1 MAVSMAQSKGLL
13 RTVWK
18 QISSTLVLVVLG
30 SIAVWGHITHW
41 QIGGHAH
48 AADGAHDAAAS
59 DDPHADPHA
68 PAHAGDDH
76 DAAADPQPA
85 SDSTTPARTATEG
98 TPGAPARVK
107 FDSAEGVRRSGIQTL
122 AVEEQTLDEYVEGVG
137 IVGYDQTK
145 RAQLSCRVTGVVW
158 RVEVYLG
165 EPVKKDAVLAIIDS
179 SEVGRMKSELLQSL
193 AQVEVRTQIRN
204 SLDESVTATNHI
216 RRVELELR
224 EAKTSLFNA
233 QQNLAN
239 LGLRIHADELLP
251 LNEEQRARRVRFL
264 GLPEAIVAELDPEL
278 TTANLIPITAPFD
291 GIVIGHEITIGEIV
305 APDKAQMEIADT
317 TQMWI
322 TMDVH
327 QEHAIRLAT
336 GQELSFTTDG
346 APIEVHSQISWISTE
361 VDERTRTVAVRA
373 VVDNPHIEG
382 EDPQYG
388 GQRLLR
394 ANSFGRGRV
403 RVREKPLALV
413 VPNLAVQWDEGKY
426 FVFVRIA
433 DDTFEA
439 RPVELGTVTDKATE
453 IVAGLKPGETI
464 ATIGSHVLKSEIQ
477 QLRSL
482 QESG

>member
-1 MAVSMAQSKGLL
+1 MAVSMAHSKGLL

-18 QISSTLVLVVLG
+18 QLSSTLVLVVLG

-48 AADGAHDAAAS
+48 VADGAHDEATADSHAPASPGGEHATPPAAAAPSAPAETAPAAAAAS
-59 DDPHADPHA
+59 
-68 PAHAGDDH
+68 PA
-76 DAAADPQPA
+76 
-85 SDSTTPARTATEG
+85 
-98 TPGAPARVK
+98 APARVK
-107 FDSAEGVRRSGIQTL
+107 FDSAEGVRRAGIQTL
-122 AVEEQTLDEYVEGVG
+122 AVKEQTLDEYVEGVG
-137 IVGYDQTK
+137 VVGYDQTR

-179 SEVGRMKSELLQSL
+179 SEVGRLKAELLQSL

-204 SLDESVTATNHI
+204 SLDESVTAANHI

-251 LNEEQRARRVRFL
+251 LNEEQRARRLRFL
-264 GLPEAIVAELDPEL
+264 GLPESITAELDPEL
-278 TTANLIPITAPFD
+278 TTANLIPLTAPFD

-322 TMDVH
+322 TMDLH

-346 APIEVHSQISWISTE
+346 APIEVQSQISWISTE

-373 VVDNPHIEG
+373 VVDNPLIEG

-394 ANSFGRGRV
+394 ANTFGKGRV
-403 RVREKPLALV
+403 RVREKPSALV

-426 FVFVRIA
+426 LVFVRVA

-439 RPVELGTVTDKATE
+439 RPVELGTVADRTSE
-453 IVAGLKPGETI
+453 IVAGLQPGDVI
-464 ATIGSHVLKSEIQ
+464 ATTGSHVLKSEIQ
-477 QLRSL
+477 QLRST

>member
-1 MAVSMAQSKGLL
+1 MAVSMAHSKGLL

-18 QISSTLVLVVLG
+18 QLSSTLVLVVLG

-48 AADGAHDAAAS
+48 VADGAHDEATADSHAPASPGGEHATPPAAAAPSAPAETAPAAAAAS
-59 DDPHADPHA
+59 
-68 PAHAGDDH
+68 PA
-76 DAAADPQPA
+76 
-85 SDSTTPARTATEG
+85 
-98 TPGAPARVK
+98 APARVK
-107 FDSAEGVRRSGIQTL
+107 FDSAEGVRRAGIQTL
-122 AVEEQTLDEYVEGVG
+122 AVKEQTLDEYVEGVG
-137 IVGYDQTK
+137 VVGYDQTR
-145 RAQLSCRVTGVVW
+145 RAQLSCRVSGVVW

-204 SLDESVTATNHI
+204 SLDESVTAANHI

-264 GLPEAIVAELDPEL
+264 GLPESIVAELDPEL

-322 TMDVH
+322 TMDLH

-373 VVDNPHIEG
+373 VVDNPLIEG

-394 ANSFGRGRV
+394 ANTFGKGRV
-403 RVREKPLALV
+403 RVREKPSALV

-426 FVFVRIA
+426 LVFVQIA

-439 RPVELGTVTDKATE
+439 RPVELGTVTDKSTE
-453 IVAGLKPGETI
+453 IVAGLQPGDVI

-477 QLRSL
+477 ELRST

>member
-1 MAVSMAQSKGLL
+1 MAVSMAHSKGLL

-18 QISSTLVLVVLG
+18 QLSSTLVLVVLG

-48 AADGAHDAAAS
+48 VADGAHDEATADSHAPASPGGEHATPPAAAAPSAPAETAPAAAAAS
-59 DDPHADPHA
+59 
-68 PAHAGDDH
+68 PA
-76 DAAADPQPA
+76 
-85 SDSTTPARTATEG
+85 
-98 TPGAPARVK
+98 APARVK
-107 FDSAEGVRRSGIQTL
+107 FDSAEGVRRAGIQTL
-122 AVEEQTLDEYVEGVG
+122 AVKEQTLDEYVEGVG
-137 IVGYDQTK
+137 VVGYDQTR

-204 SLDESVTATNHI
+204 SLDESVTAANHI

-264 GLPEAIVAELDPEL
+264 GLPESIVSELDPEL

-305 APDKAQMEIADT
+305 APDKAQMEIADI

-322 TMDVH
+322 TMDLH

-373 VVDNPHIEG
+373 VVDNPLIEG

-394 ANSFGRGRV
+394 ANTFGKGRV
-403 RVREKPLALV
+403 RVREKPSALV

-426 FVFVRIA
+426 LVFVRIA

-439 RPVELGTVTDKATE
+439 RPVELGTVTDKSTE
-453 IVAGLKPGETI
+453 IVAGLQPGDVI

-477 QLRSL
+477 ELRST

>member
-1 MAVSMAQSKGLL
+1 MAVSMAQSKRLL

-18 QISSTLVLVVLG
+18 QVSSTLVLVVLG

-48 AADGAHDAAAS
+48 AANGAHDEAPANSHEDSPAPANPGAEHAAPAAS
-59 DDPHADPHA
+59 SPEA
-68 PAHAGDDH
+68 PRP
-76 DAAADPQPA
+76 AATPA
-85 SDSTTPARTATEG
+85 SPA
-98 TPGAPARVK
+98 APARVK
-107 FDSAEGVRRSGIQTL
+107 FDSAEGVRRAGIQTL
-122 AVEEQTLDEYVEGVG
+122 AVKEQTLDEYVEGVG
-137 IVGYDQTK
+137 VVGYDQTR

-204 SLDESVTATNHI
+204 SLDESVTAANHI

-264 GLPEAIVAELDPEL
+264 GLPESIVAELDPEL

-322 TMDVH
+322 TMDLH

-346 APIEVHSQISWISTE
+346 APIEVQSQISWISTE

-373 VVDNPHIEG
+373 VVDNPLIEG

-394 ANSFGRGRV
+394 ANTFGKGRV
-403 RVREKPLALV
+403 RVREKPSALV
-413 VPNLAVQWDEGKY
+413 VPNLAVQWDEGRY
-426 FVFVRIA
+426 LVFVRVA

-439 RPVELGTVTDKATE
+439 RHVELGTVTDKSTE
-453 IVAGLKPGETI
+453 IVAGLQPGDVI

-477 QLRSL
+477 ELRST

>member
-1 MAVSMAQSKGLL
+1 MAVSMAHSKGLL

-18 QISSTLVLVVLG
+18 QLSSTLVLVVLG

-48 AADGAHDAAAS
+48 VADGAHDEATADSHAPASPGGEHATPPAAAAPSAPAETAPAAAAAS
-59 DDPHADPHA
+59 
-68 PAHAGDDH
+68 PA
-76 DAAADPQPA
+76 
-85 SDSTTPARTATEG
+85 
-98 TPGAPARVK
+98 APARVK
-107 FDSAEGVRRSGIQTL
+107 FDSAEGVRRAGIQTL
-122 AVEEQTLDEYVEGVG
+122 AVKEQTLDEYVEGVG
-137 IVGYDQTK
+137 VVGYDQTR
-145 RAQLSCRVTGVVW
+145 RAQLSCRVSGVVW

-204 SLDESVTATNHI
+204 SLDESVTAANHI

-264 GLPEAIVAELDPEL
+264 GLPESIVSELDPEL

-322 TMDVH
+322 TMDLH

-346 APIEVHSQISWISTE
+346 APIEVQSQISWISTE

-373 VVDNPHIEG
+373 VVDNPLIEG

-394 ANSFGRGRV
+394 ANTFGKGRV
-403 RVREKPLALV
+403 RVREKPSALV

-426 FVFVRIA
+426 LVFVRVA

-439 RPVELGTVTDKATE
+439 RPVELGTVADRTSE
-453 IVAGLKPGETI
+453 IVAGLQPGDVI

-477 QLRSL
+477 ELRST

>member
-1 MAVSMAQSKGLL
+1 MAVSMAHSKGLL

-18 QISSTLVLVVLG
+18 QLSSTLVLVVLG

-48 AADGAHDAAAS
+48 VADGAHDEATADSHAPASPGGEHATPPAAAAPSAPAETAPAAAAAS
-59 DDPHADPHA
+59 
-68 PAHAGDDH
+68 PA
-76 DAAADPQPA
+76 
-85 SDSTTPARTATEG
+85 
-98 TPGAPARVK
+98 APARVK
-107 FDSAEGVRRSGIQTL
+107 FDSAEGVRRAGIQTL
-122 AVEEQTLDEYVEGVG
+122 AVKEQTLDEYVEGVG
-137 IVGYDQTK
+137 VVGYDQTK

-204 SLDESVTATNHI
+204 SLDESVTAANHI

-264 GLPEAIVAELDPEL
+264 GLPESIVSELDPEL

-322 TMDVH
+322 TMDLH

-346 APIEVHSQISWISTE
+346 APIEVQSQISWISTE

-373 VVDNPHIEG
+373 VVDNPLIEG

-394 ANSFGRGRV
+394 ANTFGKGRV
-403 RVREKPLALV
+403 RVREKPSALV

-426 FVFVRIA
+426 LVFVRVA

-439 RPVELGTVTDKATE
+439 RPVELGTVADRTSE
-453 IVAGLKPGETI
+453 IVAGLQPGDVI

-477 QLRSL
+477 ELRST

>member
-1 MAVSMAQSKGLL
+1 MAVSMAHSKGLL

-18 QISSTLVLVVLG
+18 QLSSTLVLVGLG
-30 SIAVWGHITHW
+30 SMAVWGHITHW

-48 AADGAHDAAAS
+48 VADGAHDEATADSHAPASPGGEHATPPAAAAPSAPAETAPAAAAAS
-59 DDPHADPHA
+59 
-68 PAHAGDDH
+68 PA
-76 DAAADPQPA
+76 
-85 SDSTTPARTATEG
+85 
-98 TPGAPARVK
+98 APARVK
-107 FDSAEGVRRSGIQTL
+107 FDSAEGVRRAGIQTL
-122 AVEEQTLDEYVEGVG
+122 AVKEQTLDEYVEGVG
-137 IVGYDQTK
+137 VVGYDQTR

-179 SEVGRMKSELLQSL
+179 SEVGRLKAELLQSL

-204 SLDESVTATNHI
+204 SLDESVTAANHI

-251 LNEEQRARRVRFL
+251 LNEEQRARRLRFL
-264 GLPEAIVAELDPEL
+264 GLPESITAELDPEL
-278 TTANLIPITAPFD
+278 TTANLIPLTAPFD

-322 TMDVH
+322 TMDLH

-373 VVDNPHIEG
+373 VVDNPLIEG

-394 ANSFGRGRV
+394 ANTFGKGRV
-403 RVREKPLALV
+403 RVREKPSALV

-426 FVFVRIA
+426 LVFVRIA

-439 RPVELGTVTDKATE
+439 RPVELGTVTDKSTE
-453 IVAGLKPGETI
+453 IVAGLQPGDVI

-477 QLRSL
+477 ELRST

>member
-1 MAVSMAQSKGLL
+1 MAVSMAHSKGLL

-18 QISSTLVLVVLG
+18 QLSSTLVLVVLG

-48 AADGAHDAAAS
+48 VADGAHDEATADSHAPASPGGEHATPPAAAAPSAPAETAPAAAAAS
-59 DDPHADPHA
+59 
-68 PAHAGDDH
+68 PA
-76 DAAADPQPA
+76 
-85 SDSTTPARTATEG
+85 
-98 TPGAPARVK
+98 APARVK
-107 FDSAEGVRRSGIQTL
+107 FDSAEGVRRAGIQTL
-122 AVEEQTLDEYVEGVG
+122 AVKEQTLDEYVEGVG
-137 IVGYDQTK
+137 VVGYDQTK
-145 RAQLSCRVTGVVW
+145 RAQLSCRVSGVVW

-204 SLDESVTATNHI
+204 SLDESVTAANHI

-264 GLPEAIVAELDPEL
+264 GLPESIVSELDPEL

-305 APDKAQMEIADT
+305 APDKAQMEIADI

-322 TMDVH
+322 TMDLH

-373 VVDNPHIEG
+373 VVDNPLIEG

-394 ANSFGRGRV
+394 ANTFGKGRV
-403 RVREKPLALV
+403 RVREKPSALV

-426 FVFVRIA
+426 LVFVRIA

-439 RPVELGTVTDKATE
+439 RPVELGTVTDKSTE
-453 IVAGLKPGETI
+453 IVAGLQPGDVI

-477 QLRSL
+477 ELRST

>member
-1 MAVSMAQSKGLL
+1 MAVSMAHSKGLL

-18 QISSTLVLVVLG
+18 QLSSTLVLVVLG

-48 AADGAHDAAAS
+48 VADGAHDEATADSHAPASPGGEHATPPAAAAPSAPAETAPAAAAAS
-59 DDPHADPHA
+59 
-68 PAHAGDDH
+68 PA
-76 DAAADPQPA
+76 
-85 SDSTTPARTATEG
+85 
-98 TPGAPARVK
+98 APARVK
-107 FDSAEGVRRSGIQTL
+107 FDSAEGVRRAGIQTL
-122 AVEEQTLDEYVEGVG
+122 AVKEQTLDEYVEGVG
-137 IVGYDQTK
+137 VVGYDQTR

-204 SLDESVTATNHI
+204 SLDESVTAANHI

-264 GLPEAIVAELDPEL
+264 GLPESIVSELDPEL

-305 APDKAQMEIADT
+305 APDKAQMEIADI

-322 TMDVH
+322 TMDLH

-373 VVDNPHIEG
+373 VVDNPLIEG

-394 ANSFGRGRV
+394 ANTFGKGRV
-403 RVREKPLALV
+403 RVREKPSALV

-426 FVFVRIA
+426 LVFVRIA

-439 RPVELGTVTDKATE
+439 RPVELGTVTDKSTE
-453 IVAGLKPGETI
+453 IVAGLQPGDVI
-464 ATIGSHVLKSEIQ
+464 ATTGSHVLKSEIQ
-477 QLRSL
+477 QLRST

>member
-1 MAVSMAQSKGLL
+1 MAVSIAQSKGLL

-18 QISSTLVLVVLG
+18 QLSSTLVLVVLG

-48 AADGAHDAAAS
+48 AADGAHDEATANS
-59 DDPHADPHA
+59 HADPHA
-68 PAHAGDDH
+68 PASPGGEHAAP
-76 DAAADPQPA
+76 AAGAPAEPGPVAAPA
-85 SDSTTPARTATEG
+85 SPD
-98 TPGAPARVK
+98 APARVK
-107 FDSAEGVRRSGIQTL
+107 FESAAGVSRAGIQTL
-122 AVEEQTLDEYVEGVG
+122 AVKEQTLDEYVEGVG
-137 IVGYDQTK
+137 VVGYDQTR

-204 SLDESVTATNHI
+204 SLDESVTAANHI

-264 GLPEAIVAELDPEL
+264 GLPESIVSELDPEL

-322 TMDVH
+322 TMDLH

-346 APIEVHSQISWISTE
+346 APIEVQSQISWISTE

-373 VVDNPHIEG
+373 VVDNPLIEG

-394 ANSFGRGRV
+394 ANTFGKGRV
-403 RVREKPLALV
+403 RVREKPSALV

-426 FVFVRIA
+426 LVFVRIA

-439 RPVELGTVTDKATE
+439 RPVELGTVTDKTSE
-453 IVAGLKPGETI
+453 IVSGLQPGDVI

-477 QLRSL
+477 QLRST

>member
-1 MAVSMAQSKGLL
+1 MAVSMAQSKWFL

-18 QISSTLVLVVLG
+18 QLSSMLVLVVLG
-30 SIAVWGHITHW
+30 GIAVWGHVTHW

-48 AADGAHDAAAS
+48 TADGAHDAAATG
-59 DDPHADPHA
+59 PHAPPHA
-68 PAHAGDDH
+68 PASPAGDH
-76 DAAADPQPA
+76 VAPPAAAAPSAPGEPGPA
-85 SDSTTPARTATEG
+85 TVEASPA
-98 TPGAPARVK
+98 APARVK
-107 FDSAEGVRRSGIQTL
+107 FDSAEGVRRAGIQTL
-122 AVEEQTLDEYVEGVG
+122 AVKEQALDEYVEGVG
-137 IVGYDQTK
+137 VVGYDQTR

-165 EPVKKDAVLAIIDS
+165 EPVKKDAVLAIVDS
-179 SEVGRMKSELLQSL
+179 SEVGRMKAELLQSL

-204 SLDESVTATNHI
+204 SLDESVTAANHI

-251 LNEEQRARRVRFL
+251 LNEEQRARRLRFL
-264 GLPEAIVAELDPEL
+264 GLPESIIAELDPEL
-278 TTANLIPITAPFD
+278 TTANLFPLTAPFD
-291 GIVIGHEITIGEIV
+291 GVMIGHEITIGELV
-305 APDKAQMEIADT
+305 APDKSELEIADT
-317 TQMWI
+317 RQMWI

-361 VDERTRTVAVRA
+361 VDDRTRTVAVRA
-373 VVDNPHIEG
+373 VVDNPLIEG

-394 ANSFGRGRV
+394 ANTFGKGRV
-403 RVREKPLALV
+403 RVREKPSALV

-426 FVFVRIA
+426 FVFVRVA
-433 DDTFEA
+433 DDAFEA
-439 RPVELGTVTDKATE
+439 RPVELGTVTDKSTE
-453 IVAGLKPGETI
+453 IVAGLQPGDVI

-477 QLRSL
+477 QLRSM
-482 QESG
+482 QDSG